1 MIRFADLRHR
11 LPGRR
16 TLTVALVVVAALVV
30 AAGLTFGHPW
40 PSGAEIHAHR
50 QERRA
55 AVAAVV
61 ALPAP
66 DLLRALTPE
75 EAIAANSKRAAVARP
90 DDPAAAFKGKFA
102 NDDSHGRA
110 LDCLTQAVYYEAATE
125 PLAGREAVAQVV
137 LNRLHHAGFP
147 STVCGVVYE
156 GSERTTGCQF
166 TFACDGSLRR
176 TPASSLWD
184 QARKVAAHALSGRV
198 FAPVGHATHYHA
210 DYVLPYWADSLDKEV
225 QIGRHIFY
233 RLRGGL
239 GARGSFNQAYGG
251 KEPVPLT
258 PTDMQVAASAV
269 ATAVNP
275 VGDPVDAILAGK
287 PTPLPKP
294 DPIVADLTH
303 GQLSLDEDHSI
314 AVLSQP
320 GAVAPRSD
328 TPCPAS
334 PAVKSAPLDNRSG
347 RFKATKSCP

>member
-1 MIRFADLRHR
+1 MIRLTGFRHR
-11 LPGRR
+11 LSSRR
-16 TLTVALVVVAALVV
+16 TLLVALVVVAALVV

-40 PSGAEIHAHR
+40 QNGADIHARR
-50 QERRA
+50 QEQRA

-125 PLAGREAVAQVV
+125 PLTGRQAVAQVV
-137 LNRLHHAGFP
+137 LNRLRHAGFP
-147 STVCGVVYE
+147 STVCGVVYQ
-156 GSERTTGCQF
+156 GSERSTGCQF

-176 TPASSLWD
+176 SPSSSLWD
-184 QARKVAAHALSGRV
+184 QARKVAAQALAGKV
-198 FAPVGHATHYHA
+198 FAAVGHATHYHA

-251 KEPVPLT
+251 KEPAPLT
-258 PTDMQVAASAV
+258 PTDVAVAASALE
-269 ATAVNP
+269 TAIIP
-275 VGDPVDAILAGK
+275 TGDPADAIFAGK
-287 PTPLPKP
+287 PAPPKP
-294 DPIVADLTH
+294 DPIVADLAH
-303 GQLSLDEDHSI
+303 GQLLLDEDRSI
-314 AVLSQP
+314 AVLSKP
-320 GAVAPRSD
+320 ATVTPRD
-328 TPCPAS
+328 ETPCSAS
-334 PAVKSAPLDNRSG
+334 PVLKSAPLDNRSS
-347 RFKATKSCP
+347 RSKARTSCP

>member
-1 MIRFADLRHR
+1 MIRLTDLRQR
-11 LPGRR
+11 LSGQR
-16 TLTVALVVVAALVV
+16 TLIVAVVVVAALVV

-40 PSGAEIHAHR
+40 RSGAQIHAHR
-50 QERRA
+50 QEQRA
-55 AVAAVV
+55 AAAVV

-90 DDPAAAFKGKFA
+90 DVPAAAFKGKFA
-102 NDDSHGRA
+102 NDDSRGRA

-147 STVCGVVYE
+147 STVCGVVYQ

-239 GARGSFNQAYGG
+239 GARGSFNQAYSG

-269 ATAVNP
+269 ETAVIP
-275 VGDPVDAILAGK
+275 VGDPFADIFAGK
-287 PTPLPKP
+287 PAPLPKP
-294 DPIVADLTH
+294 DPLVADLAH
-303 GQLSLDEDHSI
+303 GQLLLDEDHSI
-314 AVLSQP
+314 AVLSKP
-320 GAVAPRSD
+320 GVAAPRDD
-328 TPCPAS
+328 TSCPATRS
-334 PAVKSAPLDNRSG
+334 AKAAPLDNRSG
-347 RFKATKSCP
+347 RSKATDCP